1 MLNKVFKAYDVRA
14 VYPDPLNESVAW
26 KIGFATAK
34 FLRSKLTGRDA
45 ADPMLN
51 HVVVG
56 RDMRP
61 HSPKLAEA
69 LMNGLRA
76 GEMNVLD
83 LGMIDTSMIYF
94 AINHLGCGGGIQT
107 TASHNPIQ
115 YNGFKISG
123 QKASPIGADTGLI
136 EIQRL
141 AATVESTNLKP
152 VGRYEQRDLWEDY
165 VQHVRKFMDL
175 KRPLKVV
182 VDASN
187 GMAGAFVPRI
197 FEGIKDLKLIGL
209 NMEITGK
216 FNHDPNPLV
225 PENMK
230 PTQEAVLKNKA
241 DIGVCFDGDA
251 DRCILCD
258 ETGKIIGCDLL
269 GALYAQHFL
278 ALCPKSAVVFDLRS
292 SKALKETVES
302 LGGKPVRGRVGHVFL
317 KKLMRE
323 YNGVFGAEL
332 SGHMYYRDNF
342 GTDSGAITFAVALS
356 ILSAARGKTLSQI
369 IKPFAKYKQSG
380 EINFHVEDKDG
391 ALAKLKQLASARNAA
406 IDELDGVTTDCW
418 DKEGWWANV
427 RKSNTEPLLRLN
439 LEARDDKTLHQML
452 EQISPLLG
460 EVAKGH

>member
-34 FLRSKLTGRDA
+34 FLRSKLTGRA
-45 ADPMLN
+45 ASDPMLQ

-83 LGMIDTSMIYF
+83 LGMVDTSFIYF
-94 AINHLGCGGGIQT
+94 AINHVGCGGGIQT
-107 TASHNPIQ
+107 TASHNPVQ

-123 QKASPIGADTGLI
+123 PHASPIGADSGLV

-141 AATVESTNLKP
+141 AATVESTHLKP
-152 VGRYEQRDLWEDY
+152 VGRYEQRDLWDDY
-165 VQHVRKFMDL
+165 VQHVRKFLDL
-175 KRPLKVV
+175 QRPLKVV

-197 FEGIKDLKLIGL
+197 FGKIKGLDLITL
-209 NMEITGK
+209 NMEITGS

-230 PTQEAVLKNKA
+230 PTQDAVLKHKA
-241 DIGVCFDGDA
+241 DLGVCFDGDA

-258 ETGKIIGCDLL
+258 EKGNLIGCDLL
-269 GALYAQHFL
+269 GALFSQHFL
-278 ALCPKSAVVFDLRS
+278 KQSPGSAVVFDLRS

-302 LGGKPVRGRVGHVFL
+302 LGGIPVRGRVGHVFL

-323 YNGVFGAEL
+323 HDGVFGAEL
-332 SGHMYYRDNF
+332 SGHMYYRDNY

-356 ILSAARGKTLSQI
+356 ILSAAKGKTLSQL
-369 IKPFAKYKQSG
+369 IKPLAKYRQSG
-380 EINFHVEDKDG
+380 EINFHVEDKDA
-391 ALAKLKQLASARNAA
+391 ALAKLKQLVAGRAA
-406 IDELDGVTTDCW
+406 LDELDGVTADAW
-418 DKEGWWANV
+418 ENEGWWANV
-427 RKSNTEPLLRLN
+427 RKSNTEPMLRFN
-439 LEARDDKTLHQML
+439 LEARDSTTLQKIHDEL
-452 EQISPLLG
+452 TPHLG
-460 EVAKGH
+460 TVVRGH